1 MDVRRRTFHRS
12 SAAATVAVGAALTS
26 LALVPMAS
34 SAEPDLGA
42 LNSELGQQ
50 QAHSQQL
57 ESSLNG
63 LSSVIGSLSG
73 QIALVQSR
81 EAAVQAELAADRLRL
96 AADQLALAREKE
108 LLARLRARLARGRM
122 LLARQL
128 VSNYESDSPDLVT
141 VLLESNGFK
150 DLLDRITFLRDAEQQ
165 QQAIITFTRAAKAKA
180 TVAAR
185 RLAAMEASD
194 RRVAEDAVVRAR
206 ALAGMNSLLQSKQSA
221 LEQAQ
226 SVQRAAL
233 AASQARSGQL
243 QAQISQIEAQQAAE
257 RAAQEQAAQQQ
268 AAQQQAAQQ
277 QAAQQQAAGP
287 QSSPSGSGAPA
298 GAPVAVSGG
307 WVIPSSIVQCES
319 GGQNL
324 PPNSAGA
331 SGYYQI
337 IPSTWKQFGG
347 SGSSAVGASRAEQNQ
362 VASRIWAGGGGA
374 SNWVC
379 AGMVGIH

>member
-1 MDVRRRTFHRS
+1 MNLRWRTFHRW
-12 SAAATVAVGAALTS
+12 SAAATVAAVGALAALTLMPIS
-26 LALVPMAS
+26 S
-34 SAEPDLGA
+34 SAEPALGT

-57 ESSLNG
+57 AGSLSG
-63 LSSVIGSLSG
+63 LSNVIGSLSG
-73 QIALVQSR
+73 QITLVQSR
-81 EAAVQAELAADRLRL
+81 EAAVQAELAQDRIRL
-96 AADQLALAREKE
+96 AADQAALTREQE

-128 VSNYESDSPDLVT
+128 VSNYESDTPDLVT

-150 DLLDRITFLRDAEQQ
+150 DLLERITFLHDAEQQ
-165 QQAIITFTRAAKAKA
+165 QQLIITFTRTAKAKA

-185 RLAAMEASD
+185 RLAAIEASD
-194 RRVAEDAVVRAR
+194 RQVAEDAAVHAQ

-243 QAQISQIEAQQAAE
+243 QAQISQIEAQQAAQ
-257 RAAQEQAAQQQ
+257 RAAQEQAAQQ

-277 QAAQQQAAGP
+277 QAAP
-287 QSSPSGSGAPA
+287 QPSSPSSSGAPA
-298 GAPVAVSGG
+298 GAPVASSGG

-319 GGQNL
+319 GGQNM

-337 IPSTWKQFGG
+337 TPGTWKQYGG
-347 SGSSAVGASRAEQNQ
+347 SGSSAYGASRSEQST
-362 VASRIWAGGGGA
+362 VASRIWAGGSGA

>member
-1 MDVRRRTFHRS
+1 MNLRWRTFHRR
-12 SAAATVAVGAALTS
+12 SAAATVGVGAALAA

-34 SAEPDLGA
+34 SAQPNLGA

-50 QAHSQQL
+50 QARSQQL
-57 ESSLNG
+57 ASSLGG

-81 EAAVQAELAADRLRL
+81 EAAVQAELLQDQARL
-96 AADQLALAREKE
+96 AADQMALAREKA
-108 LLARLRARLARGRM
+108 LLVRLRARLARGRM

-165 QQAIITFTRAAKAKA
+165 QQTIITFTRTAKAKA

-194 RRVAEDAVVRAR
+194 RQVAEDAAVRAQ

-243 QAQISQIEAQQAAE
+243 QAQISQIEAQQAAQ

-268 AAQQQAAQQ
+268 AAQEQAAQQ
-277 QAAQQQAAGP
+277 QQAAPP

-298 GAPVAVSGG
+298 GAPVAGSGG

-324 PPNSAGA
+324 PPNGAGA

-337 IPSTWKQFGG
+337 VPGTWRQYGG
-347 SGSSAVGASRAEQNQ
+347 TGSSAYGASRAEQNS
-362 VASRIWAGGGGA
+362 VASRIWAGGSGA

>member
-1 MDVRRRTFHRS
+1 MNPRWRTSHRRST
-12 SAAATVAVGAALTS
+12 AATVAVAGALVA
-26 LALVPMAS
+26 LALVPISS

-73 QIALVQSR
+73 QIALVESR
-81 EAAVQAELAADRLRL
+81 EAAVQSELAQDRIRL
-96 AADQLALAREKE
+96 AADKAALIREQE
-108 LLARLRARLARGRM
+108 LLVRLRARLARGRM

-128 VSNYESDSPDLVT
+128 VSNYESDSPDLMT
-141 VLLESNGFK
+141 VLLESNGFT
-150 DLLDRITFLRDAEQQ
+150 DLLDRITFLHDAERQ
-165 QQAIITFTRAAKAKA
+165 QQAIIIFTRTAKAKA
-180 TVAAR
+180 TIAAR
-185 RLAAMEASD
+185 RLAVIEASD
-194 RRVAEDAVVRAR
+194 RRVTEDVAVRAQ

-226 SVQRAAL
+226 SVQRDAL

-257 RAAQEQAAQQQ
+257 RAAQVQAAQQ

-277 QAAQQQAAGP
+277 QAAP
-287 QSSPSGSGAPA
+287 QPSSPSNSGAPA
-298 GAPVAVSGG
+298 SAPVAGSGG

-337 IPSTWKQFGG
+337 IPSTWRQFGG

-362 VASRIWAGGGGA
+362 VASRIWAGGSGA

>member
-1 MDVRRRTFHRS
+1 MKPRWRTPHRR
-12 SAAATVAVGAALTS
+12 SAAATVALAGALAA
-26 LALVPMAS
+26 LALVPISS

-73 QIALVQSR
+73 QIALVESR
-81 EAAVQAELAADRLRL
+81 EAAVQSELAQDRIRL
-96 AADQLALAREKE
+96 ADDKAALIREQE
-108 LLARLRARLARGRM
+108 LLVRLRARLARGRM

-128 VSNYESDSPDLVT
+128 VSNYESDSPDLMT
-141 VLLESNGFK
+141 VLLESNGFT
-150 DLLDRITFLRDAEQQ
+150 DLLDRLTFLHDAEQQ
-165 QQAIITFTRAAKAKA
+165 QQTIIIFTRTAKAKA
-180 TVAAR
+180 TIAAQ
-185 RLAAMEASD
+185 RLAVIEASD
-194 RRVAEDAVVRAR
+194 RRVTADAAVRAQ

-226 SVQRAAL
+226 SVQRDAL

-257 RAAQEQAAQQQ
+257 RAAQVQAAQQ

-277 QAAQQQAAGP
+277 QAAQQQAGP
-287 QSSPSGSGAPA
+287 QPSSPSNSGAPA
-298 GAPVAVSGG
+298 SAPVAASGG

-337 IPSTWKQFGG
+337 IPSTWKDFGG

-362 VASRIWAGGGGA
+362 VASRIWAGGSGA